1 MIYTDDE
8 LAMVLIYW
16 VALIHGSHGRPL
28 YEDT

>member
-16 VALIHGSHGRPL
+16 VALIHGRHRRPL